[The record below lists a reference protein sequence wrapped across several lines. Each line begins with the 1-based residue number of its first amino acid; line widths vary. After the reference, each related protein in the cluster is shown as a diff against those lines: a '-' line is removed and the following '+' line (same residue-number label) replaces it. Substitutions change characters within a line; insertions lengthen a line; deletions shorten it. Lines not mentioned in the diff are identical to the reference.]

1 MILECS
7 QCRTRYL
14 VPDSAIG
21 AEGRT
26 VRCASCKH
34 SWYQAPAILDLTT
47 RTAPVESR
55 PAATPSPA
63 PVAAAAASAER
74 SLPPGFNVKIG
85 LARAQPAAAEAP
97 VPVAARP
104 APEPRVEAPAP
115 RVYEDPVAEAAPE
128 YDPFAPQPR
137 ARPRR
142 NPAKR
147 WTAAAVI
154 TGISMLLGAGAIL
167 YSGAPGIAAQ
177 LGLGIGSE
185 VETPLLFTDKSVE
198 LRPMPN
204 GSEAFVVSGKVNNPT
219 ATAQRIPDIR
229 VELIDGDQIV
239 YSWRITP
246 ENRALGP
253 KAALDFTGA
262 KLDIP
267 PNAKA
272 VKLSFASEIGG

>member
-47 RTAPVESR
+47 RTAPAETR
-55 PAATPSPA
+55 PAAAPAPA
-63 PVAAAAASAER
+63 PVREPQPA
-74 SLPPGFNVKIG
+74 V
-85 LARAQPAAAEAP
+85 ARAP
-97 VPVAARP
+97 VARP
-104 APEPRVEAPAP
+104 APAPGDVLEAPRPAPPKARVEAPAP
-115 RVYEDPVAEAAPE
+115 RVYEDPIAEAPPE
-128 YDPFAPQPR
+128 YDPFAPPPR
-137 ARPRR
+137 FKPRR

-154 TGISMLLGAGAIL
+154 AGVSMLLGTGAIL

-177 LGLGIGSE
+177 LGLGIGGE
-185 VETPLLFTDKSVE
+185 AETPLRFTDKSVE
-198 LRPMPN
+198 LRNMPN
-204 GSEAFVVSGKVNNPT
+204 GSEAFVVSGNVINPT
-219 ATAQRIPDIR
+219 GDPQRVPDIR
-229 VELIDGDQIV
+229 VELRDGADQLV

-253 KAALDFTGA
+253 KASLDFTGA
-262 KLDIP
+262 KLDVP
-267 PNAKA
+267 PNAK
-272 VKLSFASEIGG
+272 VVELSFASEIGG

>member
-34 SWYQAPAILDLTT
+34 SWFQAPAILDRTT
-47 RTAPVESR
+47 RPVPAESR
-55 PAATPSPA
+55 SAPAPAVPAARQPESSPETFSVKMA
-63 PVAAAAASAER
+63 P
-74 SLPPGFNVKIG
+74 
-85 LARAQPAAAEAP
+85 ARAQVAEAP
-97 VPVAARP
+97 APVAARP
-104 APEPRVEAPAP
+104 APAPRTTPP
-115 RVYEDPVAEAAPE
+115 RVYEDPIAEAAPE

-137 ARPRR
+137 SRPRR
-142 NPAKR
+142 NPARR

-154 TGISMLLGAGAIL
+154 AGVSMLLGTGAIL
-167 YSGAPGIAAQ
+167 YSGAPGFAAQ
-177 LGLGIGSE
+177 FGLGIGGE
-185 VETPLLFTDKSVE
+185 AETPLRFTDKSVE

-246 ENRALGP
+246 ENRALG
-253 KAALDFTGA
+253 ANASLDFTGA
-262 KLDIP
+262 KLDVP
-267 PNAKA
+267 PNAKT
-272 VKLSFASEIGG
+272 VKLSFATEIGR